1 MAARRSRWMRWIGPL
16 AGARRLVLAGG
27 SVSLLG
33 LALTVAACANSNTGA
48 ANNSSSLALT
58 QIPWCDRPSIAFED
72 DGKVAHPIL
81 TDWNAVKGQLGFTP
95 YLPSAL
101 PKGTCLVLA
110 GGSIHDPVFGAHFRI
125 TYELP
130 DGPLSFS
137 EAPKQTDQ
145 TGKANTSVQCS
156 KSAASPTAT
165 PAPTPVP
172 TSVPL
177 AVCLGAIAST
187 TVSIAAAQSSS
198 DLESLFNALSP
209 NVDWVPQ
216 VASQSRPTSTA
227 TATPA
232 S

>member
-1 MAARRSRWMRWIGPL
+1 VAETRSRWMRWIG
-16 AGARRLVLAGG
+16 ARADARRMALAAG

-33 LALTVAACANSNTGA
+33 LALVMAACSSASLGVANDSNT
-48 ANNSSSLALT
+48 LALT
-58 QIPWCDRPSIAFED
+58 RIPWCDHPSIAFED
-72 DGKVAHPIL
+72 DSKVTHQIL

-130 DGPLSFS
+130 TGPLSFS

-145 TGKANTSVQCS
+145 TGAAGKVQCS
-156 KSAASPTAT
+156 KAATGPTPT

-172 TSVPL
+172 SSPPL

-187 TVSIAAAQSSS
+187 NVSIAAAQSTS
-198 DLESLFNALSP
+198 DLESLFNSLSP
-209 NVDWVPQ
+209 NVDWVPE
-216 VASQSRPTSTA
+216 VASPPPPTPTA
-227 TATPA
+227 TRA